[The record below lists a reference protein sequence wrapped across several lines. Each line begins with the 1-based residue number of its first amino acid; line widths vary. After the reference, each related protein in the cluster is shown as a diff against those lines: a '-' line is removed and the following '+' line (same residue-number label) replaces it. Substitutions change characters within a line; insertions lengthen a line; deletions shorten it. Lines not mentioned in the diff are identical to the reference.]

1 MKKVLLTLIA
11 VLMAVPAF
19 AIEVYNNG
27 ENAVDIYGTLRGYIG
42 YGHGVDGVS
51 DTTDDNFLYGIQG
64 NSRIGVRLKVGNFSG
79 QVELGA
85 VEATLYG
92 RRNKKEIIMDVELGA
107 VEATLYGRS
116 TGSNVGLRQAWG
128 AYSFGNAGALLAGK
142 TDTPTAMGG
151 FISDIMDTDGGLNGF
166 GGSTTGSRRFQIQ
179 YNVAGLS
186 IALIENDMAY
196 GPGVSYGYTDG
207 GETKTPTKKNGDGG
221 VSYGYTDGGETI
233 PRLGLSYTYKNPSL
247 LVKVAATYS
256 ALNGTIN
263 APVSDTRWATVHA
276 FGVALG
282 LKPTFMDGKMWLSV
296 LARYGMN
303 EELYGEAKTVYNG
316 GLMAHSSI
324 DNYVGVQADGTV
336 DNVQRAAVALELGYN
351 VNDMIAVIVGGGYQ
365 HSMIDALTYDVGSYA
380 VFLQAPIKISG
391 NFALIPQFTY
401 TGTRLDSDNKDSLV
415 LAMQARITF

>member
-92 RRNKKEIIMDVELGA
+92 RPTGP
-107 VEATLYGRS
+107 TGS
-116 TGSNVGLRQAWG
+116 TVSNVGLRQAWG

-196 GPGVSYGYTDG
+196 GP
-207 GETKTPTKKNGDGG
+207 G

-324 DNYVGVQADGTV
+324 RNYVGVQADGTV

>member
-42 YGHGVDGVS
+42 YGHGVDGES

-85 VEATLYG
+85 VEATLY
-92 RRNKKEIIMDVELGA
+92 N
-107 VEATLYGRS
+107 RS

-196 GPGVSYGYTDG
+196 SIKESKESGPDVS
-207 GETKTPTKKNGDGG
+207 
-221 VSYGYTDGGETI
+221 GYTDGGETI

-256 ALNGTIN
+256 ALNGTID

-324 DNYVGVQADGTV
+324 GNYVGVQADGTV

>member
-92 RRNKKEIIMDVELGA
+92 RSNESNVSN
-107 VEATLYGRS
+107 V
-116 TGSNVGLRQAWG
+116 SNVGLRQAWG

-207 GETKTPTKKNGDGG
+207 D
-221 VSYGYTDGGETI
+221 ETI

-324 DNYVGVQADGTV
+324 GNYVGVQADGTV

-365 HSMIDALTYDVGSYA
+365 HSMIDALAYDVGSYA

>member
-79 QVELGA
+79 Q
-85 VEATLYG
+85 
-92 RRNKKEIIMDVELGA
+92 VELGA

-196 GPGVSYGYTDG
+196 GPDV
-207 GETKTPTKKNGDGG
+207 N
-221 VSYGYTDGGETI
+221 GYTDGGETI

-324 DNYVGVQADGTV
+324 GNHVGVQADGTV

>member
-92 RRNKKEIIMDVELGA
+92 RPAGSDL
-107 VEATLYGRS
+107 
-116 TGSNVGLRQAWG
+116 SNVGLRQAWG

-196 GPGVSYGYTDG
+196 GPGVS
-207 GETKTPTKKNGDGG
+207 
-221 VSYGYTDGGETI
+221 GYTDGGETI

-324 DNYVGVQADGTV
+324 GKYVDVQADGTV

>member
-42 YGHGVDGVS
+42 YGHGVDGES

-92 RRNKKEIIMDVELGA
+92 R
-107 VEATLYGRS
+107 S
-116 TGSNVGLRQAWG
+116 TGSNVVGLRQAWG

-196 GPGVSYGYTDG
+196 SIKKSEASGPNV
-207 GETKTPTKKNGDGG
+207 N
-221 VSYGYTDGGETI
+221 GYTDGGETI

-324 DNYVGVQADGTV
+324 GNYVGVQEDGTV

>member
-92 RRNKKEIIMDVELGA
+92 R
-107 VEATLYGRS
+107 S
-116 TGSNVGLRQAWG
+116 TGSYVGLRQAWG

-196 GPGVSYGYTDG
+196 GHGVS
-207 GETKTPTKKNGDGG
+207 
-221 VSYGYTDGGETI
+221 GYTDGGETI

-324 DNYVGVQADGTV
+324 GNHVGVQADGTV

>member
-85 VEATLYG
+85 A
-92 RRNKKEIIMDVELGA
+92 
-107 VEATLYGRS
+107 EATLYGRS
-116 TGSNVGLRQAWG
+116 TGNEVGLRQAWG

-196 GPGVSYGYTDG
+196 GPD
-207 GETKTPTKKNGDGG
+207 
-221 VSYGYTDGGETI
+221 GYTDGGETI

-324 DNYVGVQADGTV
+324 SNSNYVGVQADGTV

>member
-92 RRNKKEIIMDVELGA
+92 RSNKSD
-107 VEATLYGRS
+107 
-116 TGSNVGLRQAWG
+116 GSNVGLRQAWG

-196 GPGVSYGYTDG
+196 GP
-207 GETKTPTKKNGDGG
+207 G

-324 DNYVGVQADGTV
+324 GKYVGVQADGTV

-365 HSMIDALTYDVGSYA
+365 HSMIDALPYDVGSSA

>member
-92 RRNKKEIIMDVELGA
+92 RSDV
-107 VEATLYGRS
+107 
-116 TGSNVGLRQAWG
+116 SNVGLRQAWG

-196 GPGVSYGYTDG
+196 GP
-207 GETKTPTKKNGDGG
+207 G

-324 DNYVGVQADGTV
+324 MAHSPISNYVGVQADGTV

>member
-27 ENAVDIYGTLRGYIG
+27 EDTSVDIYGTLRGYIG

-51 DTTDDNFLYGIQG
+51 DTTDDNFLYGLQG

-92 RRNKKEIIMDVELGA
+92 RR
-107 VEATLYGRS
+107 S
-116 TGSNVGLRQAWG
+116 TGSNVSNVGLRQAWG

-142 TDTPTAMGG
+142 TDTPTAMSG

-166 GGSTTGSRRFQIQ
+166 GGSPTGVRRFQIQ

-196 GPGVSYGYTDG
+196 GPGVS
-207 GETKTPTKKNGDGG
+207 N
-221 VSYGYTDGGETI
+221 GYTDGGETI

-316 GLMAHSSI
+316 GLMSHSTI
-324 DNYVGVQADGTV
+324 TELVGVQADGTV

-365 HSMIDALTYDVGSYA
+365 HSMIDSYTYDIGSYA

>member
-92 RRNKKEIIMDVELGA
+92 RP
-107 VEATLYGRS
+107 
-116 TGSNVGLRQAWG
+116 TGSNVSNVSNVGLRQAWG

-186 IALIENDMAY
+186 IALIENDMAH
-196 GPGVSYGYTDG
+196 GPGVS
-207 GETKTPTKKNGDGG
+207 
-221 VSYGYTDGGETI
+221 GYTDGGETI

>member
-92 RRNKKEIIMDVELGA
+92 RPTGSDV
-107 VEATLYGRS
+107 
-116 TGSNVGLRQAWG
+116 SNVGLRQAWG

-196 GPGVSYGYTDG
+196 GP
-207 GETKTPTKKNGDGG
+207 G

-316 GLMAHSSI
+316 GLMTHNAI
-324 DNYVGVQADGTV
+324 TGLVGVQADGTV

-365 HSMIDALTYDVGSYA
+365 HSMIDSYTYDIGSYA

>member
-92 RRNKKEIIMDVELGA
+92 R
-107 VEATLYGRS
+107 S
-116 TGSNVGLRQAWG
+116 TVSNVGLRQAWG

-196 GPGVSYGYTDG
+196 GPGVS
-207 GETKTPTKKNGDGG
+207 
-221 VSYGYTDGGETI
+221 GYTDGGETI

-324 DNYVGVQADGTV
+324 GNHVGVQADGTV

-415 LAMQARITF
+415 LAMQARITLYSALESRYPSDKQCLKIFFQLI

>member
-92 RRNKKEIIMDVELGA
+92 R
-107 VEATLYGRS
+107 S
-116 TGSNVGLRQAWG
+116 TKSNVSNVSNVSDVGLRQAWG

-196 GPGVSYGYTDG
+196 GH
-207 GETKTPTKKNGDGG
+207 G

-324 DNYVGVQADGTV
+324 GNYVGVQADGTV

>member
-85 VEATLYG
+85 VEA
-92 RRNKKEIIMDVELGA
+92 N
-107 VEATLYGRS
+107 LYGRS

-207 GETKTPTKKNGDGG
+207 GETIPRLGLSYTPKKIHQKFQL
-221 VSYGYTDGGETI
+221 GETI

>member
-42 YGHGVDGVS
+42 YGHGVDGES

-85 VEATLYG
+85 VEATLY
-92 RRNKKEIIMDVELGA
+92 N
-107 VEATLYGRS
+107 RS

-186 IALIENDMAY
+186 IALIEKDMAY
-196 GPGVSYGYTDG
+196 GRPGF
-207 GETKTPTKKNGDGG
+207 
-221 VSYGYTDGGETI
+221 TDGGETI

-316 GLMAHSSI
+316 GLMTHSSI

>member
-92 RRNKKEIIMDVELGA
+92 R
-107 VEATLYGRS
+107 S
-116 TGSNVGLRQAWG
+116 TGSGSNVGLRQAWG

-196 GPGVSYGYTDG
+196 GTVNS
-207 GETKTPTKKNGDGG
+207 
-221 VSYGYTDGGETI
+221 YTDGGETI

>member
-92 RRNKKEIIMDVELGA
+92 RP
-107 VEATLYGRS
+107 
-116 TGSNVGLRQAWG
+116 TGSNVSNVSNVGLRQAWG

-196 GPGVSYGYTDG
+196 DP
-207 GETKTPTKKNGDGG
+207 G

-324 DNYVGVQADGTV
+324 GNYVGVQADGTV

>member
-85 VEATLYG
+85 VEDTLYG
-92 RRNKKEIIMDVELGA
+92 RRPTDNS
-107 VEATLYGRS
+107 S
-116 TGSNVGLRQAWG
+116 TVSVGLRQAWG

-196 GPGVSYGYTDG
+196 GPGVSGYTDG
-207 GETKTPTKKNGDGG
+207 GETNSADDTNADNG

-316 GLMAHSSI
+316 GLMAHNSI
-324 DNYVGVQADGTV
+324 GDYVGVQADGTV
-336 DNVQRAAVALELGYN
+336 GNVQRAAVALELGYN

>member
-92 RRNKKEIIMDVELGA
+92 RPTG
-107 VEATLYGRS
+107 S
-116 TGSNVGLRQAWG
+116 TGSNVSNVGLRQAWG

-196 GPGVSYGYTDG
+196 GP
-207 GETKTPTKKNGDGG
+207 G

-324 DNYVGVQADGTV
+324 GNDVGVQADGTV

>member
-85 VEATLYG
+85 VET
-92 RRNKKEIIMDVELGA
+92 
-107 VEATLYGRS
+107 TLYGRS
-116 TGSNVGLRQAWG
+116 EGSNVGLRQAWG

-186 IALIENDMAY
+186 IALIENDMAH
-196 GPGVSYGYTDG
+196 GP
-207 GETKTPTKKNGDGG
+207 G

-324 DNYVGVQADGTV
+324 SNYNYVGVADGTV

>member
-92 RRNKKEIIMDVELGA
+92 R
-107 VEATLYGRS
+107 S
-116 TGSNVGLRQAWG
+116 TGSDVSNVGLRQAWG

-196 GPGVSYGYTDG
+196 GPD
-207 GETKTPTKKNGDGG
+207 

-324 DNYVGVQADGTV
+324 SIRNYVGVQADGTV

>member
-79 QVELGA
+79 Q
-85 VEATLYG
+85 
-92 RRNKKEIIMDVELGA
+92 VELGA

-196 GPGVSYGYTDG
+196 GPGVS
-207 GETKTPTKKNGDGG
+207 
-221 VSYGYTDGGETI
+221 GYTDGGETI

-256 ALNGTIN
+256 ALNRTIN

-324 DNYVGVQADGTV
+324 SNYVGVQADGTV

>member
-92 RRNKKEIIMDVELGA
+92 RP
-107 VEATLYGRS
+107 

-196 GPGVSYGYTDG
+196 GPGVS
-207 GETKTPTKKNGDGG
+207 
-221 VSYGYTDGGETI
+221 GYTDGGETI

-324 DNYVGVQADGTV
+324 GNRVGVQADGTV

>member
-92 RRNKKEIIMDVELGA
+92 RPAGSDV
-107 VEATLYGRS
+107 
-116 TGSNVGLRQAWG
+116 SNVGLRQAWG

-196 GPGVSYGYTDG
+196 GPGVS
-207 GETKTPTKKNGDGG
+207 
-221 VSYGYTDGGETI
+221 GYTDGGETI

-324 DNYVGVQADGTV
+324 GNRVGVQADGTV

>member
-92 RRNKKEIIMDVELGA
+92 R
-107 VEATLYGRS
+107 Y
-116 TGSNVGLRQAWG
+116 TGSNGSNGSNVSNVGLRQAWG

-196 GPGVSYGYTDG
+196 GP
-207 GETKTPTKKNGDGG
+207 G

-324 DNYVGVQADGTV
+324 GNCVGVQADGTV

-380 VFLQAPIKISG
+380 VDVGSYAVFLQAPIKISG

>member
-92 RRNKKEIIMDVELGA
+92 RPTGCPNGC
-107 VEATLYGRS
+107 S

-196 GPGVSYGYTDG
+196 GPGVSD
-207 GETKTPTKKNGDGG
+207 
-221 VSYGYTDGGETI
+221 YTDGGETI

-324 DNYVGVQADGTV
+324 SNYVGVQADGTV

>member
-85 VEATLYG
+85 VET
-92 RRNKKEIIMDVELGA
+92 
-107 VEATLYGRS
+107 TLYGRS
-116 TGSNVGLRQAWG
+116 EGSNVGLRQAWG

-196 GPGVSYGYTDG
+196 GPGVS
-207 GETKTPTKKNGDGG
+207 
-221 VSYGYTDGGETI
+221 GYTDGGETI

-324 DNYVGVQADGTV
+324 GNHVGVQADGTV

>member
-27 ENAVDIYGTLRGYIG
+27 EDTSVDIYGTLRGYIG

-51 DTTDDNFLYGIQG
+51 DTTDDNFLYGLQG

-79 QVELGA
+79 Q
-85 VEATLYG
+85 
-92 RRNKKEIIMDVELGA
+92 VELGA

-142 TDTPTAMGG
+142 TDTPTAMSG

-166 GGSTTGSRRFQIQ
+166 GGSPTGVRRFQIQ

-196 GPGVSYGYTDG
+196 GP
-207 GETKTPTKKNGDGG
+207 G

-256 ALNGTIN
+256 ALNGTIK

-316 GLMAHSSI
+316 GLMSHSTI
-324 DNYVGVQADGTV
+324 TGTGLVGVQADGTV

-365 HSMIDALTYDVGSYA
+365 HSMIDSYTYDIGSYA

>member
-92 RRNKKEIIMDVELGA
+92 R
-107 VEATLYGRS
+107 S
-116 TGSNVGLRQAWG
+116 TKSNVSNVSNVSDVGLRQAWG

-186 IALIENDMAY
+186 IALIENDMAH
-196 GPGVSYGYTDG
+196 GP
-207 GETKTPTKKNGDGG
+207 G

-324 DNYVGVQADGTV
+324 GNYVGVQADGTV

-401 TGTRLDSDNKDSLV
+401 TETRLDSDNKDSLV

>member
-92 RRNKKEIIMDVELGA
+92 R
-107 VEATLYGRS
+107 S
-116 TGSNVGLRQAWG
+116 TGSNVSNVGLRQAWG

-196 GPGVSYGYTDG
+196 GPVS
-207 GETKTPTKKNGDGG
+207 
-221 VSYGYTDGGETI
+221 GYTDGGETI

-324 DNYVGVQADGTV
+324 GNYVGVQADGTV

>member
-92 RRNKKEIIMDVELGA
+92 HP
-107 VEATLYGRS
+107 

-207 GETKTPTKKNGDGG
+207 GET
-221 VSYGYTDGGETI
+221 I

-256 ALNGTIN
+256 ALNGTIKLNGTIN

-324 DNYVGVQADGTV
+324 GNYVGVQADGTV

>member
-92 RRNKKEIIMDVELGA
+92 RP
-107 VEATLYGRS
+107 
-116 TGSNVGLRQAWG
+116 TGSDVNNVGLRQAWG

-196 GPGVSYGYTDG
+196 SH
-207 GETKTPTKKNGDGG
+207 G

-324 DNYVGVQADGTV
+324 SNYVGVQADGTV

>member
-85 VEATLYG
+85 VET
-92 RRNKKEIIMDVELGA
+92 
-107 VEATLYGRS
+107 TLYGRS
-116 TGSNVGLRQAWG
+116 EGSNVGLRQAWG

-196 GPGVSYGYTDG
+196 GPGVSD
-207 GETKTPTKKNGDGG
+207 
-221 VSYGYTDGGETI
+221 GYTDGGETI

-324 DNYVGVQADGTV
+324 SNYNYVGVADGTV

>member
-85 VEATLYG
+85 VE
-92 RRNKKEIIMDVELGA
+92 D
-107 VEATLYGRS
+107 TLYGRS
-116 TGSNVGLRQAWG
+116 TESKVSNVGLRQAWG

-196 GPGVSYGYTDG
+196 GRP
-207 GETKTPTKKNGDGG
+207 G

-316 GLMAHSSI
+316 GLMTHSSI
-324 DNYVGVQADGTV
+324 SKYVGVQTDGTV

-365 HSMIDALTYDVGSYA
+365 HSMIDALTHDVGSYA

>member
-79 QVELGA
+79 Q
-85 VEATLYG
+85 
-92 RRNKKEIIMDVELGA
+92 VELGA

-186 IALIENDMAY
+186 IALIENDMAHSIKESKPS
-196 GPGVSYGYTDG
+196 GPDVSGY
-207 GETKTPTKKNGDGG
+207 N
-221 VSYGYTDGGETI
+221 DGGETI

-316 GLMAHSSI
+316 GSMDHSSI
-324 DNYVGVQADGTV
+324 GKYVRVQEDGTV

>member
-92 RRNKKEIIMDVELGA
+92 R
-107 VEATLYGRS
+107 S
-116 TGSNVGLRQAWG
+116 TGSHVGLRQAWG

-196 GPGVSYGYTDG
+196 DPGVS
-207 GETKTPTKKNGDGG
+207 
-221 VSYGYTDGGETI
+221 GYTDGGETI

>member
-85 VEATLYG
+85 VETTLYG
-92 RRNKKEIIMDVELGA
+92 RP
-107 VEATLYGRS
+107 
-116 TGSNVGLRQAWG
+116 TGSNSNVGLRQAWG

-196 GPGVSYGYTDG
+196 GPGVSDGYTDG
-207 GETKTPTKKNGDGG
+207 GEI
-221 VSYGYTDGGETI
+221 I

-324 DNYVGVQADGTV
+324 GNNVGVQADGTV